1 MKTRLQHQVVT
12 LTEQAPDRQK
22 VRLLPISR
30 LTQSFDRELNLDKRR
45 VFNREFY
52 ERYLER
58 QQEAE
63 AKLHQ
68 VLRAAIKINTVLFL
82 VINGQDWT
90 IPFAEVS
97 ISSVPAIV
105 EILLFYSSLSFIF
118 LCGAFATNQC
128 YGSIIDHCGNRIVD
142 SSLVD
147 PDFYNAAWRH
157 YDFVLKLYRPTLN
170 FWGIDFFKPGK
181 GFTVFSKAVTWIF
194 AGAVFTIPIIHLG
207 LIFSGSAH
215 VIQSDLA
222 MYAKIMLIGGV
233 ALLNA
238 GGIAIVFGMMKDF
251 TFYEIS
257 PPPSE
262 LELQDG
268 NVDDQEQIQ
277 GGIHQRPE

>member
-1 MKTRLQHQVVT
+1 M
-12 LTEQAPDRQK
+12 TEQAPDRQK
-22 VRLLPISR
+22 VRLLPINR
-30 LTQSFDRELNLDKRR
+30 LTKSFDRELKLDKRQ

-63 AKLHQ
+63 AKLQ
-68 VLRAAIKINTVLFL
+68 LMLRAVIKINTVLFL

-90 IPFAEVS
+90 IPFAEVPV
-97 ISSVPAIV
+97 SSVPAIT
-105 EILLFYSSLSFIF
+105 EILLFYSSLGFIV
-118 LCGAFATNQC
+118 LCAAFATNQC

-170 FWGIDFFKPGK
+170 FWGIDFFQPGK
-181 GFTVFSKAVTWIF
+181 GFTVFSVAVMWIF
-194 AGAVFTIPIIHLG
+194 TGAIFTIPIMHLG
-207 LIFSGSAH
+207 LIFAGSAQ

-238 GGIAIVFGMMKDF
+238 GGIAIVFGMMKNF
-251 TFYEIS
+251 TFYEILPS
-257 PPPSE
+257 PSD

-268 NVDDQEQIQ
+268 NGDDQEQIQ
-277 GGIHQRPE
+277 GANHQQPE